1 MDDKKIIDLI
11 NDAIMKTKSELFPV
25 IDSLNNKIEAQDI
38 FIKELKKQIMFNN
51 DQIDDLD
58 NTLSEITDSLNIR
71 NHQKGLQLK
80 SGKNTSLYFIHLQ
93 ML

>member
-1 MDDKKIIDLI
+1 MEDKKIIDLI
-11 NDAIMKTKSELFPV
+11 NDAVIKTKSELFTV

-58 NTLSEITDSLNIR
+58 NTLSEITDRLNIWK
-71 NHQKGLQLK
+71 HQKGLQLK
-80 SGKNTSLYFIHLQ
+80 SGNNTKL
-93 ML
+93 

>member
-25 IDSLNNKIEAQDI
+25 IDNLNNKIEAQNI
-38 FIKELKKQIMFNN
+38 VIKELKSQIMFNN

-58 NTLSEITDSLNIR
+58 NTISEVTDRLNI
-71 NHQKGLQLK
+71 
-80 SGKNTSLYFIHLQ
+80 
-93 ML
+93 

>member
-25 IDSLNNKIEAQDI
+25 IDNLNNKIEAQNI
-38 FIKELKKQIMFNN
+38 VIKELKSQIMFNN

-58 NTLSEITDSLNIR
+58 NTISEVTDRLNIWK
-71 NHQKGLQLK
+71 HQKGLQLK
-80 SGKNTSLYFIHLQ
+80 SGNNTKL
-93 ML
+93 